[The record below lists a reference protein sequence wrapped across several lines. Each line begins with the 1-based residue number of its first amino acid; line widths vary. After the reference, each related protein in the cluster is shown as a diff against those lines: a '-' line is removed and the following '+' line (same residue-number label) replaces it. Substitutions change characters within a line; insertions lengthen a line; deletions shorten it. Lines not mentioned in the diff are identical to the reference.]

1 MVRAVC
7 VLSMLLAPAISVS
20 AQESKPAAGTSGA
33 EYKIPPEAAKLA
45 NPVKPT
51 PASIAQGKKLYDIDC
66 EVCHGKDGDGKG
78 DLAADMKVKLA
89 DYRDPAALKDRTD
102 GELFY
107 IIKNGK
113 GEMPSE
119 GDRGKP
125 EAMWNLVNYIRSLAK
140 KESSTK

>member
-1 MVRAVC
+1 MGKALC
-7 VLSMLLAPAISVS
+7 VLSMLLLATVSMS
-20 AQESKPAAGTSGA
+20 AQESKPSTPAA
-33 EYKIPPEAAKLA
+33 EYKIPPEAAKMA

-51 PASIAQGKKLYDIDC
+51 AASIAQGKKMYEIDC
-66 EVCHGKDGDGKG
+66 EMCHGKDGDGKG

-89 DYRDPAALKDRTD
+89 DYHDPAALKDRTD

-119 GDRGKP
+119 GDRAKSD
-125 EAMWNLVNYIRSLAK
+125 AIWNLVNYIRSLAK
-140 KESSTK
+140 KEPSNK

>member
-1 MVRAVC
+1 MGKALC
-7 VLSMLLAPAISVS
+7 VLSMFLLASVSAS
-20 AQESKPAAGTSGA
+20 AQESKPSAPAA
-33 EYKIPPEAAKLA
+33 EYKIPPEAAKMT

-51 PASIAQGKKLYDIDC
+51 GASIAQGKKLYEIDC
-66 EVCHGKDGDGKG
+66 EMCHGKDGDGKG

-89 DYRDPAALKDRTD
+89 DYHDPAALKDRTD

-119 GDRGKP
+119 GDRAKP
-125 EAMWNLVNYIRSLAK
+125 DAIWNLVNYIRSLAK
-140 KESSTK
+140 KEPSNK

>member
-1 MVRAVC
+1 MGKVLC
-7 VLSMLLAPAISVS
+7 GLSMLLLAVVSVS
-20 AQESKPAAGTSGA
+20 AQESKPAAVAA
-33 EYKIPPEAAKLA
+33 EYKIPADAAKMV
-45 NPVKPT
+45 NPVKPSA
-51 PASIAQGKKLYDIDC
+51 ASIGQGKKMYEIDC

-89 DYRDPAALKDRTD
+89 DYHDPAALKDRTD

-119 GDRGKP
+119 GDRAKP
-125 EAMWNLVNYIRSLAK
+125 DAIWNLVNYIRSLAK
-140 KESSTK
+140 KEPSNK